1 MKKAMRV
8 FVSALLLCAFGLA
21 AAGQYPPGPPFDSVL
36 VAPPDQG
43 KVKPV
48 ENKTGK
54 KFRIAVIGMEN
65 SPFWLPVKEGALK
78 ARETLAP
85 FGCTVDWIVPAGD
98 QHTADFY
105 GSAIDACVAQ
115 QYDAIAT
122 IAGDSGIVEYINN
135 AVDQDIPVATFNVE
149 TTTPNKRLF
158 FVGADLYLQGRTAGE
173 YMAKLLDG
181 KGKVAVQTGFFSVE
195 GHEERRLGFE
205 EALKEFGPDIE
216 IVSRVE
222 TLDRNDLAYSQAQDF
237 LTAHPDLAGLFVAAN
252 GAAGSA
258 RAFEEAGVAR
268 KVKIVCYDF
277 MDEVMEHV
285 GTGAISGTIG
295 QGPYSQGHD
304 PALRLYNYIAGGVV
318 PPAARLFNEM
328 PFVTKDNYLEYW
340 TPLGGE

>member
-1 MKKAMRV
+1 M
-8 FVSALLLCAFGLA
+8 
-21 AAGQYPPGPPFDSVL
+21 
-36 VAPPDQG
+36 
-43 KVKPV
+43 
-48 ENKTGK
+48 
-54 KFRIAVIGMEN
+54 
-65 SPFWLPVKEGALK
+65 
-78 ARETLAP
+78 
-85 FGCTVDWIVPAGD
+85 DWIVPAGD

-105 GSAIDACVAQ
+105 GVTIDACVAQ
-115 QYDAIAT
+115 HYDAIAT

-135 AVDQDIPVATFNVE
+135 AVDSGIPVATFNVE

-173 YMAKLLDG
+173 YMAKLLEG
-181 KGKVAVQTGFFSVE
+181 KPNAKVAVQTGFFSVE

-205 EALKEFGPDIE
+205 EALAETAPGVE

-237 LTAHPDLAGLFVAAN
+237 LTAHPDLNGLFVAAN

-258 RAFEEAGVAR
+258 RAFEEAGVAG

-285 GTGAISGTIG
+285 ATGAISGTIG
-295 QGPYSQGHD
+295 QGPFSQGHD
-304 PALRLYNYIAGGVV
+304 PAMRLFNYIVADEV

-328 PFVTKDNYLEYW
+328 PFVTKENYQEYW